1 MTVFAGL
8 DPKIISST
16 DIRYREGRPDVRQY
30 DFCYYIIQSEDYPD
44 WDDMNGTDILENYMI
59 EVELVKS
66 TEMNVYVYSGN
77 TSLTIEVGEKVQR
90 NKTENLMVIAIP
102 NKDMDTEF

>member
-66 TEMNVYVYSGN
+66 TEMNS
-77 TSLTIEVGEKVQR
+77 TS
-90 NKTENLMVIAIP
+90 
-102 NKDMDTEF
+102 